1 MKYKN
6 PVEDK
11 DYKIG
16 EIIKYIAHE
25 KEIHAL
31 FLRRIDEKFIEVV
44 LIDNKL
50 TEGIKVIIYKNQIK
64 K

>member
-6 PVEDK
+6 PLTEK
-11 DYKIG
+11 EYKIG
-16 EIIKYIAHE
+16 EIIKYVAHG

-31 FLRRIDEKFIEVV
+31 FLRNIDKKLIEVV
-44 LIDNKL
+44 LINNKL
-50 TEGIKVIIYKNQIK
+50 TEGIKVIINDSQIK

>member
-6 PVEDK
+6 PLTEK
-11 DYKIG
+11 EYQIG

-31 FLRRIDEKFIEVV
+31 FLRNIDERFVEVV